1 MGLQK
6 GWIGQ
11 QLDRGFLHLS
21 GALCLD
27 HVTDQALAHRLQI
40 LDPTG
45 CRACGRDD
53 RPVVLIDDIA
63 ALVKEV
69 IDDFYDDAEE
79 SMGHGFSYDDTA
91 VVVSE
96 ICEHALTEP
105 IAEITTKDLA
115 AAIDAAGGSGQ
126 WLSGRQQD
134 YLEWRWDL
142 YCHNVKH
149 TNRYVFPT
157 AGAGNSIHPA
167 PGEAIELL
175 QQIMTYVDGPLSL
188 VRRFESNLSVFRGRL
203 AESATEFKHT
213 AEALGPPP
221 STRAAAN
228 RMSPAGVSLF
238 YGSEDP
244 QAAIA
249 EIAGHGPQPLAVVG
263 EFRSTRA
270 LSILDLTSKPP
281 PPGSLFDPEKR
292 HAITMWG
299 FLQTFIQK
307 VTRPVIPD
315 GREHVEYAP
324 TQVLTEYIRWMCR
337 NQVDGIA
344 LPSGPGRGKKTYVL
358 FIGPEAVTDAPGEAE
373 HWLTL
378 APDAVTVYDVKR
390 TYEGLPHTGH
400 WHTNHRQGSIDSANT
415 S

>member
-1 MGLQK
+1 MAK
-6 GWIGQ
+6 
-11 QLDRGFLHLS
+11 
-21 GALCLD
+21 
-27 HVTDQALAHRLQI
+27 RLQI
-40 LDPTG
+40 HGATA
-45 CRACGRDD
+45 CRGCGRDD
-53 RPVVLIDDIA
+53 RPVVLLDDIA
-63 ALVKEV
+63 GLVKEV
-69 IDDFYDDAEE
+69 IDDFYDDATE
-79 SMGHGFSYDDTA
+79 SMGYGFSYDDTA

-96 ICEHALTEP
+96 ICGRAWTES
-105 IAEITTKDLA
+105 IAEMITTDIA

-134 YLEWRWDL
+134 YLEWRWDV
-142 YCHNVKH
+142 YCRNVKH
-149 TNRYVFPT
+149 TNRFVFPS
-157 AGAGNSIHPA
+157 AGAGNSVHPA

-175 QQIMTYVDGPLSL
+175 QQVMTYVDGPLSL
-188 VRRFESNLSVFRGRL
+188 VRRFESNLSIFRGRL
-203 AESATEFKHT
+203 AETATEFKHT

-221 STRAAAN
+221 ATKAAAN

-249 EIAGHGPQPLAVVG
+249 EIAGQGPQPLAVVG

-270 LSILDLTSKPP
+270 LSILDLTSRPP
-281 PPGSLFDPEKR
+281 SPGSVFDPDKR
-292 HAITMWG
+292 PAVAMWG
-299 FLQTFIQK
+299 FLQTFIRK

-358 FIGPEAVTDAPGEAE
+358 FIGAEAVADAPGGAE

-378 APDAVTVYDVKR
+378 AKDAVTVYDVKR
-390 TYEGLPHTGH
+390 TYEGIPHT
-400 WHTNHRQGSIDSANT
+400 
-415 S
+415 